1 MGTFQNLSI
10 KWKLKLVIML
20 TSAIALLFA
29 SGTLMYSNIQTSKR
43 IIRDD
48 LASLARV
55 IGMNS
60 IGAIVFYDQQTAE
73 NNLAALHAK
82 PYVVLGC
89 LYDQNG
95 KLFAKYIQEDKK
107 EWLTVPQIRSPG
119 HYYENNYL
127 FVFSPILQEHTV
139 IGTVCIQFD
148 LTGTRLETLQSA
160 GIFGIILCIAFLIIW
175 LLSASL
181 QKLISNPILS
191 LTQIA
196 RVVSEK
202 KDFSVRAEK
211 YAKDETGVLIDV
223 FNDMLAGIQSR
234 DEKLQEYREHLEE
247 QVANRTLELRQAN
260 EMLQTAKEAA
270 ESANRAKSEFLAN
283 MSHEIRTPMN
293 TVIGFSDLLKSM
305 IKEKRHRSYLD
316 AISSSGKGLL
326 TLINGILDLS
336 KIEAGKMELQNE
348 PVNLRAVFEKVRNI
362 FTLQAYEKKIAF
374 TVELEPDL
382 PDYLMFDEV
391 RLNQILFNLIG
402 NAVKFTEKGYV
413 RTTVEN
419 CNTAQYQKEAC
430 LQITVEDSGIGIP
443 KRYHRE
449 IFKAFKQKDGQ
460 STKRFGGT
468 GLGLSITK
476 RLVEMMGGT
485 ITVESAENKGS
496 RFCISLPHVP
506 IVPAEKRAD
515 KISAFNPDDIV
526 FNKSTALVADD
537 IANNRLLIKEFLR
550 PAPITLLEAEN
561 GEDAVKL
568 ALEHKPDVILLD
580 LRMPVLGGVE
590 AMNEIHS
597 HDDARA
603 IPMIALTASS
613 MKGEKEKMMDLGFAG
628 YLNKPIERATLYQEL
643 IKFIPHTKVTQGP
656 RKDRSPK
663 TESVN
668 PNVLPKVVQQLE
680 SRYHRQWTTAKKNQE
695 FDEIAAFAQHIME
708 LGEQSN
714 ITILTNYGEDLSAH
728 VGSFDVEK
736 MNTTLNDYPDM
747 VEAIKTL
754 EAQKSERDER
764 VGGDNHG
771 TKK

>member
-1 MGTFQNLSI
+1 MGSFQNLSI
-10 KWKLKLVIML
+10 KWKLKLIIML

-29 SGTLMYSNIQTSKR
+29 SVTLMYRNIETSRR

-48 LASLARV
+48 LSSLARV

-82 PYVVLGC
+82 PYVVLAC

-95 KLFAKYIQEDKK
+95 KIFATYIHEEKK
-107 EWLTVPQIRSPG
+107 HQLSIPQIRDPG
-119 HYYENNYL
+119 HYYEDNHL
-127 FVFSPILQEHTV
+127 FVFSSVLHEQNM

-148 LTGTRLETLQSA
+148 LTGTHLETLQSA

-175 LLSASL
+175 VLSASL
-181 QKLISNPILS
+181 QKLISKPILG
-191 LTQIA
+191 LTEIA

-202 KDFSVRAEK
+202 KDFSVRAQK
-211 YAKDETGVLIDV
+211 HAKDETGVLIDV

-247 QVANRTLELRQAN
+247 QVANRTLELSQAN
-260 EMLQTAKEAA
+260 DMLQTAKEAA

-293 TVIGFSDLLKSM
+293 TVIGFSDLLKSL
-305 IKEKRHRSYLD
+305 ITEKRHKGYLE

-348 PVNLRAVFEKVRNI
+348 PVSLPAVFDKIRNI
-362 FTLQAYEKKIAF
+362 FTLQAYEKKLAF
-374 TVELEPDL
+374 TVTLEPDI
-382 PDYLMFDEV
+382 PEYLMLDEV

-402 NAVKFTEKGYV
+402 NAVKFTESGYV

-419 CNTAQYQKEAC
+419 CNPSQDQTDAC
-430 LQITVEDSGIGIP
+430 LQIIVEDSGIGIP
-443 KRYHRE
+443 EQYHGE

-485 ITVESAENKGS
+485 ISVDSAENRGS

-506 IVPAEKRAD
+506 VAPDDNRIDAEGD
-515 KISAFNPDDIV
+515 FNPNDII
-526 FNKSTALVADD
+526 FHASTVLIADD
-537 IANNRLLIKEFLR
+537 VATNRLLIKEFLR
-550 PAPITLLEAEN
+550 PAPITPIEAEN
-561 GEDAVKL
+561 GEDAVRL

-580 LRMPVLGGVE
+580 IRMPVLGGVD
-590 AMNEIHS
+590 AMKKIVM
-597 HDDARA
+597 DDNTRS
-603 IPMIALTASS
+603 IPMIALTAST
-613 MKGEKEKMMDLGFAG
+613 MKGEKEKMMDLGFSG
-628 YLNKPIERATLYQEL
+628 YLTKPIEKATLFQEL
-643 IKFIPHTKVTQGP
+643 MRFIPHTMATEDLPGDASPAVEPINLNSLTKVLG
-656 RKDRSPK
+656 
-663 TESVN
+663 
-668 PNVLPKVVQQLE
+668 QLE
-680 SRYHRQWTTAKKNQE
+680 NKYHKKWTEAKKNQE
-695 FDEIAAFAQHIME
+695 FDEIAEFAQHIVK
-708 LGEQSN
+708 LGVEN
-714 ITILTNYGEDLSAH
+714 DIKILKTYGEELNAQ

-736 MNTTLNDYPDM
+736 MNTTLNDYPNM
-747 VEAIKTL
+747 IETIKIL
-754 EAQKSERDER
+754 NAQKANPNMAEKA
-764 VGGDNHG
+764 GGRKG
-771 TKK
+771 